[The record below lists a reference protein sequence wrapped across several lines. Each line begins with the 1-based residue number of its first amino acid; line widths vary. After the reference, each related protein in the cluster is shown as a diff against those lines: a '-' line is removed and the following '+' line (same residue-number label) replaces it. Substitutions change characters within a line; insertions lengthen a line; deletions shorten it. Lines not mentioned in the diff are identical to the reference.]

1 MQKVIVTGGFYG
13 MNEKMMNTKDKL
25 TGLWQER
32 SKGQKTLI
40 ITGTILFFVIAG
52 LLTYFVSKPNLVPL
66 YSNLSP
72 AETGQI
78 KETLDAKGVQSEISN
93 NGSTIMVPKEMVDT
107 LMVEL
112 AAEGVPNTGTID
124 YSYFGKDSGFGMTDK
139 EFDVIKLKAT
149 QTELSNLMKGI
160 DGVNNANV
168 MINLPAESVFVGD
181 QTEGSSASVVLNLKP
196 GAQLDQEKVNALF
209 HLVSKSVPNL
219 STDNIVIMDQNFNYY
234 DLNNGQNSS
243 PGTSY
248 ASQQEIK
255 AQIEQD
261 IQRDVQKL
269 LGTMMGQDKVVVA
282 VTTDIDFTQENRE
295 ENLVSPVVEGTDE
308 GIAVSVE
315 RITEAYTG
323 DGAAAGGV
331 NGVGENDI
339 PAYEAT
345 AGGAGN
351 GDYER
356 IEERVN
362 NEVNRI
368 NKQIVESPYK
378 IRDLGIQVMVEPPDP
393 ENLDSFSPER
403 EEDIQQILSTIVRT
417 SINKE
422 ADAEPL
428 TQEQLEEKVVVSVQ
442 PFDGKQ
448 QLAEAEATP
457 VIPIWMYIVGGVL
470 LLAIIVLIIL
480 LVRKKKQENE
490 ELEEEEEDL
499 QDGPTFDIQDIN
511 NNEIETETTVRK
523 KQLEKMAKEK
533 PEDFAKL
540 LRTWIS
546 EE

>member
-1 MQKVIVTGGFYG
+1 
-13 MNEKMMNTKDKL
+13 MNEKLTNTKNKL
-25 TGLWQER
+25 LTIWQDR
-32 SKGQKTLI
+32 TKGQKTLAI
-40 ITGTILFFVIAG
+40 VSTILFFVIAG
-52 LLTYFVSKPNLVPL
+52 SLTYFISKPNLVPL

-78 KETLDAKGVQSEISN
+78 KETLDAKGVKSEIIN
-93 NGSTIMVPKEMVDT
+93 NGSSILVPREQVDT

-112 AAEGVPNTGTID
+112 AAEGVPNSGVID
-124 YSYFGKDSGFGMTDK
+124 YSFFGQDTGFGMTDK

-149 QTELSNLMKGI
+149 QTELANLMKGI
-160 DGVNNANV
+160 EGVNDASV
-168 MINLPAESVFVGD
+168 MINLPTESVFVGD
-181 QTEGSSASVVLNLKP
+181 QVEGSSASVVLNLKP

-219 STDNIVIMDQNFNYY
+219 TTDNIVIMDQNFNYY
-234 DLNNGQNSS
+234 DLNNGTNSS
-243 PGTSY
+243 QGANY

-255 AQIEQD
+255 SQIEQD
-261 IQRDVQKL
+261 IQRNVQKL

-282 VTTDIDFTQENRE
+282 VTTDIDFTQETRE
-295 ENLVSPVVEGTDE
+295 ENLVSPVVEGNDE

-323 DGAAAGGV
+323 NGAAAAGGV
-331 NGVGENDI
+331 NGAGAEDI
-339 PAYEAT
+339 PGYE
-345 AGGAGN
+345 GAAEGTGD

-356 IEERVN
+356 IEERIN

-378 IRDLGIQVMVEPPDP
+378 VRDLGIQVMVEPPDP
-393 ENLDSFSPER
+393 DDPLSFTPER
-403 EEDIQQILSTIVRT
+403 EEDIQQILSTVIRT

-422 ADAEPL
+422 ANEEPL
-428 TQEQLEEKVVVSVQ
+428 TDEEVANKVVVSVQ
-442 PFDGKQ
+442 AFDGKQ
-448 QLAEAEATP
+448 EFAEAEAGQ
-457 VIPIWMYIVGGVL
+457 VIPMWIWIVAGVL
-470 LLAIIVLIIL
+470 LLAIIILIIL

-490 ELEEEEEDL
+490 EFEDEEFEI
-499 QDGPTFDIQDIN
+499 QDPINVQDIN
-511 NNEIETETTVRK
+511 NEVETEGTVRK

-546 EE
+546 ED

>member
-1 MQKVIVTGGFYG
+1 
-13 MNEKMMNTKDKL
+13 MNEKLIDIKTKL
-25 TGLWQER
+25 NELWQ
-32 SKGQKTLI
+32 SKSKVQKTLI
-40 ITGTILFFVIAG
+40 ITGALLFFVFAG
-52 LLTYFVSKPNLVPL
+52 LLTYFMSRPNLVPL

-78 KETLDAKGVQSEISN
+78 KETLDSKGIESEITN
-93 NGSTIMVPKEMVDT
+93 NGATILVPKEQVDT

-124 YSYFGKDSGFGMTDK
+124 YSYFGQDSGFGMTDK

-149 QTELSNLMKGI
+149 QTELANLMKGI
-160 DGVNNANV
+160 EGVNDANV
-168 MINLPAESVFVGD
+168 MITLPAESVFVGE
-181 QTEGSSASVVLNLKP
+181 QTEGASASVVLNLKP
-196 GAQLDQEKVNALF
+196 GAQLDQDKVNALF

-243 PGTSY
+243 PASSY
-248 ASQQEIK
+248 ATQQEIK
-255 AQIEQD
+255 TQIEQD
-261 IQRDVQKL
+261 IQRDVQKM
-269 LGTMMGQDKVVVA
+269 LGTMIGQDKVVVS

-295 ENLVSPVVEGTDE
+295 ENLVQPVTEESEE

-323 DGAAAGGV
+323 NGAAAAGGV
-331 NGVGENDI
+331 NGTGETDI
-339 PAYEAT
+339 PGYEST
-345 AGGAGN
+345 TETSGD

-356 IEERVN
+356 IEERIN

-378 IRDLGIQVMVEPPDP
+378 IRDIGIQVMVEPPDP
-393 ENLDSFSPER
+393 EDPLSFTADR
-403 EEDIQQILSTIVRT
+403 EEDIQQILSTVIRT
-417 SINKE
+417 SINKDSTE
-422 ADAEPL
+422 EPL
-428 TQEQLEEKVVVSVQ
+428 TEEQIAEKVVVSVQ

-448 QLAEAEATP
+448 QLADTETTP
-457 VIPIWMYIVGGVL
+457 MIPVWIYIVAVVL
-470 LLAIIVLIIL
+470 ILGIIILIIL
-480 LVRKKKQENE
+480 LIRKRKQEFEEYEEDE
-490 ELEEEEEDL
+490 ELTIPE
-499 QDGPTFDIQDIN
+499 PIRVQDIN
-511 NNEIETETTVRK
+511 NEVETEGTVRR
-523 KQLEKMAKEK
+523 KQLEKMAREK

>member
-1 MQKVIVTGGFYG
+1 
-13 MNEKMMNTKDKL
+13 MNEKLMNAKNKL
-25 TGLWQER
+25 TGIWQEK
-32 SKGQKTLI
+32 SNIQKTLI
-40 ITGTILFFVIAG
+40 ITSIILFLGIAG
-52 LLTYFVSKPNLVPL
+52 VLTYFVSRPNLVPL

-78 KETLDAKGVQSEISN
+78 KETLDAKGVTSEISN
-93 NGSTIMVPKEMVDT
+93 NGATIMVPKEMVDT

-112 AAEGVPNTGTID
+112 AAEGVPDSGMID
-124 YSYFGKDSGFGMTDK
+124 YSFFGQDSGFGMTDK

-149 QTELSNLMKGI
+149 QTELANLMKGI
-160 DGVNNANV
+160 DGVNDASV
-168 MINLPAESVFVGD
+168 MINLPTESVFVGD

-234 DLNNGQNSS
+234 DLNGGQSTV

-255 AQIEQD
+255 SQIEQD

-269 LGTMMGQDKVVVA
+269 LGTMMGQDKVVVS

-295 ENLVSPVVEGTDE
+295 ENLVSPVVEGSDE

-323 DGAAAGGV
+323 DGVAAAGGV
-331 NGVGENDI
+331 NGTGETDV
-339 PAYEAT
+339 PGLEAT
-345 AGGAGN
+345 VEGN
-351 GDYER
+351 GDGDYER
-356 IEERVN
+356 IEERIN

-378 IRDLGIQVMVEPPDP
+378 VRDLGIQVMVEPPDP
-393 ENLDSFSPER
+393 EDPLSFTPER
-403 EEDIQQILSTIVRT
+403 EDDIQQILSTVVRT
-417 SINKE
+417 SINKD
-422 ADAEPL
+422 ANAEPL
-428 TQEQLEEKVVVSVQ
+428 TEEEIASKIVVSVQ
-442 PFDGKQ
+442 PFDGKLQ
-448 QLAEAEATP
+448 TESTETGQ
-457 VIPIWMYIVGGVL
+457 VIPIWIYIVGGVL
-470 LLAIIVLIIL
+470 LLAIVVLIIL
-480 LVRKKKQENE
+480 LFKKKKEDEEEYEE
-490 ELEEEEEDL
+490 ELVV
-499 QDGPTFDIQDIN
+499 QDTVDVKDIN
-511 NNEIETETTVRK
+511 SSSEVETETTVRK
-523 KQLEKMAKEK
+523 KQLEKMAKEN

-546 EE
+546 ED

>member
-1 MQKVIVTGGFYG
+1 
-13 MNEKMMNTKDKL
+13 MNEKLVSTKNKL
-25 TGLWQER
+25 NGLWQSK
-32 SKGQKTLI
+32 SKGQKILL
-40 ITGTILFFVIAG
+40 ITGALLFFVLAG
-52 LLTYFVSKPNLVPL
+52 FLTYIISKPNLVPL

-78 KETLDAKGVQSEISN
+78 KETLDSKGVQSEIAN
-93 NGSTIMVPKEMVDT
+93 NGSSILVPKEQVDT

-124 YSYFGKDSGFGMTDK
+124 YSFFGQSSGFGMTDK

-149 QTELSNLMKGI
+149 QTELENLMKGI
-160 DGVNNANV
+160 EGVDNANV

-181 QTEGSSASVVLNLKP
+181 QSEGSSASVVLKLKP
-196 GAQLDQEKVNALF
+196 GAQLDQEKVTALF

-219 STDNIVIMDQNFNYY
+219 TTDSIVIMDQNFNYY
-234 DLNNGQNSS
+234 DLNNGENSS
-243 PGTSY
+243 PATSY
-248 ASQQEIK
+248 ATQQEIQ

-261 IQRDVQKL
+261 IRRDVQKM
-269 LGTMMGQDKVVVA
+269 LGTMIGQDKVVVS

-295 ENLVSPVVEGTDE
+295 ESIVAPVSEDSEE

-323 DGAAAGGV
+323 NGA
-331 NGVGENDI
+331 
-339 PAYEAT
+339 AT
-345 AGGAGN
+345 AGGINGTGETDVPGYQATTESSGD

-356 IEERVN
+356 IEERIN

-378 IRDLGIQVMVEPPDP
+378 IRDIGIQVMVEPPNLEDP
-393 ENLDSFSPER
+393 LSFTAER
-403 EEDIQQILSTIVRT
+403 EEDIQRILSTVIRT
-417 SINKE
+417 SINK
-422 ADAEPL
+422 DTTVEPL
-428 TQEQLEEKVVVSVQ
+428 TEEEIANKIVVSVQ
-442 PFDGKQ
+442 QFDGKQ
-448 QLAEAEATP
+448 QFAETEAAS
-457 VIPIWMYIVGGVL
+457 VIPMWVYIVAGIL
-470 LLAIIVLIIL
+470 LIAIIIL
-480 LVRKKKQENE
+480 LILLIRKKRQENE
-490 ELEEEEEDL
+490 EYDKDEDL
-499 QDGPTFDIQDIN
+499 IIQEPIKVQDIN
-511 NNEIETETTVRK
+511 NEVETEGTVRK

>member
-1 MQKVIVTGGFYG
+1 
-13 MNEKMMNTKDKL
+13 MNEKLLTIKDKL
-25 TGLWQER
+25 TGVWQQK
-32 SKGQKTLI
+32 SKLQKSI
-40 ITGTILFFVIAG
+40 IISSVILFFVVVG
-52 LLTYFVSKPNLVPL
+52 LLTYFMSRPNLVPL

-93 NGSTIMVPKEMVDT
+93 NGTSIMVPNEMVDT

-112 AAEGVPNTGTID
+112 AAEGVPDSGMID
-124 YSYFGKDSGFGMTDK
+124 YSYFGQDSGFGMTDK

-149 QTELSNLMKGI
+149 QTELANLMKGI
-160 DGVNNANV
+160 DGVKDASV
-168 MINLPAESVFVGD
+168 MINLPTESVFVGD
-181 QTEGSSASVVLNLKP
+181 QQEGSSASVVLNLEP

-209 HLVSKSVPNL
+209 HLVSKSIPNL
-219 STDNIVIMDQNFNYY
+219 TTDNIVIMDQNFNYY
-234 DLNNGQNSS
+234 DLNGGQNTS

-255 AQIEQD
+255 SQIEQD

-282 VTTDIDFTQENRE
+282 ITTDIDFTQENRE
-295 ENLVSPVVEGTDE
+295 ENLVSPVVEGEDE

-323 DGAAAGGV
+323 NGAAAAGGV
-331 NGVGENDI
+331 NGTGETDV
-339 PAYEAT
+339 PGYEAT
-345 AGGAGN
+345 TETSGD

-356 IEERVN
+356 IEERIN

-393 ENLDSFSPER
+393 EDPLSFTPER
-403 EEDIQQILSTIVRT
+403 EEDIQQILSTVVRT
-417 SINKE
+417 SINKDFSE
-422 ADAEPL
+422 EPL
-428 TQEQLEEKVVVSVQ
+428 SDEEVASKIVVSVQ
-442 PFDGKQ
+442 PFDGKLQ
-448 QLAEAEATP
+448 TEETEAGQT
-457 VIPIWMYIVGGVL
+457 IPLWMYIVGGVL
-470 LLAIIVLIIL
+470 LLAIVILIIL
-480 LVRKKKQENE
+480 LIRKKKES
-490 ELEEEEEDL
+490 EEEYEED
-499 QDGPTFDIQDIN
+499 DIPVETTFNVPDIN
-511 NNEIETETTVRK
+511 NEVESETTVRK
-523 KQLEKMAKEK
+523 KQLEKMAKEN

-546 EE
+546 ED

>member
-1 MQKVIVTGGFYG
+1 
-13 MNEKMMNTKDKL
+13 MNEKILNVKDKL
-25 TGLWQER
+25 TGYWKEK
-32 SKGQKTLI
+32 SKIQKTI
-40 ITGTILFFVIAG
+40 MITSIILFFVVVGTA
-52 LLTYFVSKPNLVPL
+52 TYFMSKPNLVPL

-78 KETLDAKGVQSEISN
+78 KETLDAKGVKSEISN
-93 NGSTIMVPKEMVDT
+93 NGTSILVPKEMVDT

-112 AAEGVPNTGTID
+112 AAEGVPDSGMID

-149 QTELSNLMKGI
+149 QTELANLMKGI

-168 MINLPAESVFVGD
+168 MINLPTESVFVGD

-234 DLNNGQNSS
+234 DLNGGQSTT
-243 PGTSY
+243 PGTNY

-255 AQIEQD
+255 SQIEQD

-295 ENLVSPVVEGTDE
+295 ENLVSPVIEGEDE

-323 DGAAAGGV
+323 NGAAGAGGV
-331 NGVGENDI
+331 NGTGETDV
-339 PAYEAT
+339 PGYEAT
-345 AGGAGN
+345 VEGTGD

-356 IEERVN
+356 IEERIN

-393 ENLDSFSPER
+393 ENPLSFTPER
-403 EEDIQQILSTIVRT
+403 EEDIQQILSTVVRT
-417 SINKE
+417 SINK
-422 ADAEPL
+422 DYTVEPL
-428 TQEQLEEKVVVSVQ
+428 TDEEIASKIVVSVQ

-448 QLAEAEATP
+448 QVEETETAQAVPL
-457 VIPIWMYIVGGVL
+457 WMYIVGGIL
-470 LLAIIVLIIL
+470 LVAIVTLIIL
-480 LVRKKKQENE
+480 LIRKKKED
-490 ELEEEEEDL
+490 EEEYEEVEM
-499 QDGPTFDIQDIN
+499 PVERVFDVPDIN
-511 NNEIETETTVRK
+511 NEVESETTVRK
-523 KQLEKMAKEK
+523 KQLEKMAKEN

-546 EE
+546 ED

>member
-1 MQKVIVTGGFYG
+1 
-13 MNEKMMNTKDKL
+13 MNEKLINTKNKL
-25 TGLWQER
+25 NGMWQGR
-32 SKGQKTLI
+32 SKVQKTLI
-40 ITGTILFFVIAG
+40 ITSVLLFFLFTG
-52 LLTYFVSKPNLVPL
+52 FLTYFMSKPNLVPL

-78 KETLDAKGVQSEISN
+78 KETLDSKGVLSEITN
-93 NGSTIMVPKEMVDT
+93 NGATIMVPKEQVDT

-124 YSYFGKDSGFGMTDK
+124 YSYFGQDSGFGMTDK

-149 QTELSNLMKGI
+149 QTELANLMKGI
-160 DGVNNANV
+160 EGVNDANV
-168 MINLPAESVFVGD
+168 MINIPAESVFVGE

-196 GAQLDQEKVNALF
+196 GAGLDQEKVNALF

-243 PGTSY
+243 PSTSY
-248 ASQQEIK
+248 ATQQEIK
-255 AQIEQD
+255 SQIEQD
-261 IQRDVQKL
+261 IRRDVQKM
-269 LGTMMGQDKVVVA
+269 LGTMIGQDKVVVS

-295 ENLVSPVVEGTDE
+295 ENLVTPVTEDDE

-323 DGAAAGGV
+323 NGAAAAGGV
-331 NGVGENDI
+331 NGTGETDI
-339 PAYEAT
+339 PGYEAT
-345 AGGAGN
+345 AEGSGD

-356 IEERVN
+356 IEERIN

-378 IRDLGIQVMVEPPDP
+378 IRDLGIQVMVEPPNPEDP
-393 ENLDSFSPER
+393 LSFTAER
-403 EEDIQQILSTIVRT
+403 EEDIQQILSTVIRT
-417 SINKE
+417 SINKDMTE
-422 ADAEPL
+422 EPL
-428 TQEQLEEKVVVSVQ
+428 TDEKIAEKVVVSVQ

-448 QLAEAEATP
+448 QFAETEAAP
-457 VIPIWMYIVGGVL
+457 VIPIWMYIVAGVL
-470 LLAIIVLIIL
+470 LLAIIIL
-480 LVRKKKQENE
+480 LILLFRKKKQDDE
-490 ELEEEEEDL
+490 ELEDEELTIEE
-499 QDGPTFDIQDIN
+499 PIRVQDIN
-511 NNEIETETTVRK
+511 NEVETEGTVRK

>member
-1 MQKVIVTGGFYG
+1 
-13 MNEKMMNTKDKL
+13 MNEKLVSTKNKL
-25 TGLWQER
+25 NGLWQSK
-32 SKGQKTLI
+32 SKGQKTLL
-40 ITGTILFFVIAG
+40 ITGALLFFVLAG
-52 LLTYFVSKPNLVPL
+52 FLTYIISKPNLVPL

-78 KETLDAKGVQSEISN
+78 KETLDSKGVQSEIAN
-93 NGSTIMVPKEMVDT
+93 NGSSILVPKEQVDT

-124 YSYFGKDSGFGMTDK
+124 YSFFGQSSGFGMTDK

-149 QTELSNLMKGI
+149 QTELENLMKGI
-160 DGVNNANV
+160 EGVDNANV

-181 QTEGSSASVVLNLKP
+181 QSEGSSASVVLKLKP
-196 GAQLDQEKVNALF
+196 GAQLDQEKVTALF

-219 STDNIVIMDQNFNYY
+219 TTDSIVIMDQNFNYY
-234 DLNNGQNSS
+234 DLNNGKNSS
-243 PGTSY
+243 PATSY
-248 ASQQEIK
+248 ATQQEIQ

-261 IQRDVQKL
+261 IRRDVQKM
-269 LGTMMGQDKVVVA
+269 LGTMIGQDKVVVS

-295 ENLVSPVVEGTDE
+295 ESIVAPVSEDSEE

-323 DGAAAGGV
+323 NGAV
-331 NGVGENDI
+331 
-339 PAYEAT
+339 T
-345 AGGAGN
+345 AGGINGTGETDVPGYQATTESSGD

-356 IEERVN
+356 IEERIN

-378 IRDLGIQVMVEPPDP
+378 IRDIGIQVMVEPPNLEDP
-393 ENLDSFSPER
+393 LSFTAER
-403 EEDIQQILSTIVRT
+403 EEDIQRILSTVIRT
-417 SINKE
+417 SINK
-422 ADAEPL
+422 DTTVEPL
-428 TQEQLEEKVVVSVQ
+428 TEEEIANKIVVSVQ
-442 PFDGKQ
+442 QFDGKQ
-448 QLAEAEATP
+448 QFAETEAAS
-457 VIPIWMYIVGGVL
+457 VIPMWVYIVAGIL
-470 LLAIIVLIIL
+470 LIAIIIL
-480 LVRKKKQENE
+480 LILLIRKKRQENE
-490 ELEEEEEDL
+490 EYDKDEDL
-499 QDGPTFDIQDIN
+499 IIQEPIKVQDIN
-511 NNEIETETTVRK
+511 NEVETEGTVRK

>member
-1 MQKVIVTGGFYG
+1 
-13 MNEKMMNTKDKL
+13 MNEKFINMKNILNGMWN
-25 TGLWQER
+25 GR
-32 SKGQKTLI
+32 SKVQKSLFI
-40 ITGTILFFVIAG
+40 SSALLFFVFAG
-52 LLTYFVSKPNLVPL
+52 FLTYFLSKPNLVPL

-78 KETLDAKGVQSEISN
+78 KETLDSKGVQSEITN
-93 NGSTIMVPKEMVDT
+93 NGATILVPKEQVDT

-124 YSYFGKDSGFGMTDK
+124 YSYFGQDSGFGMTDK

-149 QTELSNLMKGI
+149 QTELANLMKGI
-160 DGVNNANV
+160 EGVNDANV
-168 MINLPAESVFVGD
+168 MINLPAESVFVGE

-219 STDNIVIMDQNFNYY
+219 TTDNIVIMDQNFNYY

-243 PGTSY
+243 TATSY

-255 AQIEQD
+255 SQIEQD
-261 IQRDVQKL
+261 ITRDVQKM
-269 LGTMMGQDKVVVA
+269 LGTMIGQDKVVVS

-295 ENLVSPVVEGTDE
+295 ENIVAPVSEDSDE

-323 DGAAAGGV
+323 NGAAAAGGV
-331 NGVGENDI
+331 NGTGETDVPN
-339 PAYEAT
+339 YQAT
-345 AGGAGN
+345 IEGSGN

-356 IEERVN
+356 IEERIN

-393 ENLDSFSPER
+393 EDPLSFTAER
-403 EEDIQQILSTIVRT
+403 EEDIQQILSTIIRT

-422 ADAEPL
+422 TDEEPL
-428 TQEQLEEKVVVSVQ
+428 TDEQIAEKVVVSVQ
-442 PFDGKQ
+442 QFDGKQ
-448 QLAEAEATP
+448 QFTETGTAQ
-457 VIPIWMYIVGGVL
+457 VIPVWTYIVAGVL
-470 LLAIIVLIIL
+470 LLAIIILLIL
-480 LVRKKKQENE
+480 LVRKKKQDNE
-490 ELEEEEEDL
+490 EFEDEEEFTVHEPIRL
-499 QDGPTFDIQDIN
+499 QDIN
-511 NNEIETETTVRK
+511 NEVETEGTVRK

>member
-1 MQKVIVTGGFYG
+1 
-13 MNEKMMNTKDKL
+13 MNEKLINTKNKL
-25 TGLWQER
+25 SGIWQQR
-32 SKGQKTLI
+32 SKGQKSLI
-40 ITGTILFFVIAG
+40 IVSAILFFVFTG
-52 LLTYFVSKPNLVPL
+52 LITYFVSKPNLVPL

-78 KETLDAKGVQSEISN
+78 KETLDSKGVKSEITN
-93 NGSTIMVPKEMVDT
+93 NGATIMVPKEQVDS

-149 QTELSNLMKGI
+149 QTELANLMKGI
-160 DGVNNANV
+160 EGVNDANV
-168 MINLPAESVFVGD
+168 MINLPAESVFVGE

-196 GAQLDQEKVNALF
+196 GAGLDQEKVNALF

-234 DLNNGQNSS
+234 DLNNEKNST

-248 ASQQEIK
+248 ATQQEIK

-261 IQRDVQKL
+261 IQRNVQKM
-269 LGTMMGQDKVVVA
+269 LGTMMGQDKVVVS
-282 VTTDIDFTQENRE
+282 VTTDIDFTQESRE
-295 ENLVSPVVEGTDE
+295 ENLVTPVTEDDE

-323 DGAAAGGV
+323 
-331 NGVGENDI
+331 NGVAVGGINGTGETDI
-339 PAYEAT
+339 PGYEAIE
-345 AGGAGN
+345 GN
-351 GDYER
+351 GDGEYER
-356 IEERVN
+356 IEERIN

-368 NKQIVESPYK
+368 NKQIIESPYK
-378 IRDLGIQVMVEPPDP
+378 IRDLGIQVMVEPPNPEDP
-393 ENLDSFSPER
+393 LSFTAER

-417 SINKE
+417 SINK
-422 ADAEPL
+422 DTTIEPL
-428 TQEQLEEKVVVSVQ
+428 TDEQIAEKVVVSVQ
-442 PFDGKQ
+442 QFNGKQ
-448 QLAEAEATP
+448 QFADTEAAQ
-457 VIPIWMYIVGGVL
+457 VIPMWAYIVAGVL
-470 LLAIIVLIIL
+470 LIAIIIL
-480 LVRKKKQENE
+480 LILLFRKKKQDDEF
-490 ELEEEEEDL
+490 EEEELSVQE
-499 QDGPTFDIQDIN
+499 PISVQDIN
-511 NNEIETETTVRK
+511 EEVETEGTVRK

>member
-1 MQKVIVTGGFYG
+1 
-13 MNEKMMNTKDKL
+13 MNGKLINTKNKL
-25 TGLWQER
+25 NEMWQGR

-40 ITGTILFFVIAG
+40 ITSALLFFVFTG
-52 LLTYFVSKPNLVPL
+52 FLTYIMSKPNLVPL

-78 KETLDAKGVQSEISN
+78 KETLDSKGVLSEITN
-93 NGSTIMVPKEMVDT
+93 NGATIMVPKEQVDT

-124 YSYFGKDSGFGMTDK
+124 YAYFGQDSGFGMTDK

-149 QTELSNLMKGI
+149 QTELANLMKGI
-160 DGVNNANV
+160 EGVNDANV
-168 MINLPAESVFVGD
+168 MINIPAESVFVGE

-196 GAQLDQEKVNALF
+196 GAGLDQEKVNALF

-219 STDNIVIMDQNFNYY
+219 TTDNIVIMDQNFNYY

-243 PGTSY
+243 PSTSY
-248 ASQQEIK
+248 ATQQEIK

-261 IQRDVQKL
+261 IRRDVQKM
-269 LGTMMGQDKVVVA
+269 LGTMIGQDKVVVS

-295 ENLVSPVVEGTDE
+295 ENIVTPVSEDSDD

-323 DGAAAGGV
+323 NGAAAVGGV
-331 NGVGENDI
+331 NGTGETDV
-339 PAYEAT
+339 PGYEAT
-345 AGGAGN
+345 TDSSGD

-356 IEERVN
+356 IEERIN

-378 IRDLGIQVMVEPPDP
+378 IRDLGIQVMVEPPNPEDP
-393 ENLDSFSPER
+393 LSFTAER
-403 EEDIQQILSTIVRT
+403 EEDIQQILSTVIRT
-417 SINKE
+417 SINKDMTE
-422 ADAEPL
+422 EPL
-428 TQEQLEEKVVVSVQ
+428 TDEQIAEKVVVSVQ

-448 QLAEAEATP
+448 QFADTESAP
-457 VIPIWMYIVGGVL
+457 VIQFWMYIVAGVL
-470 LLAIIVLIIL
+470 LLAIIIL
-480 LVRKKKQENE
+480 LILLFRKKKQD
-490 ELEEEEEDL
+490 EEEFEDEQLIVEE
-499 QDGPTFDIQDIN
+499 PIRIQDIN
-511 NNEIETETTVRK
+511 DEVETEGTVRK
-523 KQLEKMAKEK
+523 KQLEKMAKEN

>member
-1 MQKVIVTGGFYG
+1 MSGGLYG
-13 MNEKMMNTKDKL
+13 MNEKLVSTKNKL
-25 TGLWQER
+25 NGLWQSK
-32 SKGQKTLI
+32 SKGQKTLL
-40 ITGTILFFVIAG
+40 ITGALLFFVLAG
-52 LLTYFVSKPNLVPL
+52 FLTYIISKPNLVPL

-78 KETLDAKGVQSEISN
+78 KETLDSKGVQSEIAN
-93 NGSTIMVPKEMVDT
+93 NGSSILVPKEQVDT

-124 YSYFGKDSGFGMTDK
+124 YSFFGQSSGFGMTDK

-149 QTELSNLMKGI
+149 QTELENLMKGI
-160 DGVNNANV
+160 EGVDNANV

-181 QTEGSSASVVLNLKP
+181 QSEGSSASVVLKLKP
-196 GAQLDQEKVNALF
+196 GAQLDQEKVTALF

-219 STDNIVIMDQNFNYY
+219 TTDSIVIMDQNFNYY
-234 DLNNGQNSS
+234 DLNNGKNSS
-243 PGTSY
+243 PATSY
-248 ASQQEIK
+248 ATQQEIQ

-261 IQRDVQKL
+261 IRRDVQKM
-269 LGTMMGQDKVVVA
+269 LGTMIGQDKVVVS

-295 ENLVSPVVEGTDE
+295 ESIVAPVSEDSEE

-323 DGAAAGGV
+323 NGA
-331 NGVGENDI
+331 
-339 PAYEAT
+339 AT
-345 AGGAGN
+345 AGGINGTGETDVPGYQATTESSGD

-356 IEERVN
+356 IEERIN

-378 IRDLGIQVMVEPPDP
+378 IRDIGIQVMVEPPNLEDP
-393 ENLDSFSPER
+393 LSFTAER
-403 EEDIQQILSTIVRT
+403 EEDIQRILSTVIRT
-417 SINKE
+417 SINK
-422 ADAEPL
+422 DTTVEPL
-428 TQEQLEEKVVVSVQ
+428 TEEEIANKIVVSVQ
-442 PFDGKQ
+442 QFDGKQ
-448 QLAEAEATP
+448 QFAETEAAS
-457 VIPIWMYIVGGVL
+457 VIPMWVYIVAGIL
-470 LLAIIVLIIL
+470 LIAIIIL
-480 LVRKKKQENE
+480 LILLIRKKRQENE
-490 ELEEEEEDL
+490 EYDKDEDL
-499 QDGPTFDIQDIN
+499 IIQEPIKVQDIN
-511 NNEIETETTVRK
+511 NEVETEGTVRK